1 MPLLEMK
8 LRNVGPILAQRSLR
22 QVSEYVL
29 ARALGHKESA
39 DEAQRML
46 RDWEQEA
53 RSGQPEPELTAEEKA
68 KRAKFDLFRA
78 SVMGMGI

>member
-1 MPLLEMK
+1 M
-8 LRNVGPILAQRSLR
+8 NAYAV
-22 QVSEYVL
+22 

-39 DEAQRML
+39 DEAQRIL
-46 RDWEQEA
+46 KDWEQDA
-53 RSGQPEPELTAEEKA
+53 RGGQPKPELSEEEKA